1 MMPGGLSASRARG
14 RDGWLRS
21 GRLRK
26 RRSAMQG
33 RAPWLLPLPALVVTA
48 GLIVFPAAFLLY
60 MGFHDWFFEGKSAPK
75 WVGFANYLALVHDP
89 RFIGAIEHTLY
100 FTGLGLFIQ
109 IPLGLL
115 IALLFH
121 QEFPGRGLMRTLL
134 LLPMVA
140 TPVAMALVW
149 VMMLDPGMGV
159 LRYLLGAIGLPSPA
173 WLSDPHTVIPALV
186 IVDSW
191 EWTPLVALMCLSG
204 LAALP
209 TEPFEAALLDGA
221 SPWARFRYLTLP
233 MLRPTLV
240 IAVVFRVIDLLKV
253 IDIVYV
259 MTRGGPGFAS
269 ETLNV
274 YGFLVGL
281 FYYQVGY
288 GSAIAVVLFAL
299 VLGVTLL
306 LMRVRRVSW

>member
-1 MMPGGLSASRARG
+1 MPGRSLLASRSGGAE
-14 RDGWLRS
+14 
-21 GRLRK
+21 GRLRAHPPPG
-26 RRSAMQG
+26 RHSATD
-33 RAPWLLPLPALVVTA
+33 RYAAWLLPLPALVVTA
-48 GLIVFPAAFLLY
+48 VLIVFPIVFLLY
-60 MGFHDWFFEGKSAPK
+60 MGFHDWFVESASEPT
-75 WVGFANYLALVHDP
+75 WVGLANYLALVGDA
-89 RFIGAIEHTLY
+89 RFVGALERTVY
-100 FTGLGLFIQ
+100 FTVLGLLIQ

-121 QEFPGRGLMRTLL
+121 QEFSGRGLMRTLL

-159 LRYLLGAIGLPSPA
+159 VRYLLAGIGVPSPA
-173 WLSDPHTVIPALV
+173 WLSDPNTVIPVLV
-186 IVDSW
+186 MVDSW
-191 EWTPLVALMCLSG
+191 EWTPLVALLCLAG

-209 TEPFEAALLDGA
+209 TEPFEAAVLEGA
-221 SPWARFRYLTLP
+221 SPWARFWHLTLP

-240 IAVVFRVIDLLKV
+240 IAIVFRVIDLLKV
-253 IDIVYV
+253 VDIVYV

-274 YGFLVGL
+274 YDFLVGL
-281 FYYQVGY
+281 FYYRVGY
-288 GSAIAVVLFAL
+288 GSSIAVILFAL

-306 LMRVRRVSW
+306 LMRVRRAAW